1 MTSKMNLSLILSAKD
16 RMSSV
21 LVGGCKKSD
30 KQFER
35 LEKRVEKVAA
45 GFDNIGKKCLVAGSA
60 MLAVSGMNLK
70 ASIDFEKSMSNVST
84 LIDTNKES
92 IKLMGDEV
100 LKISTRVPVAI
111 DDLSSSLY
119 DIRSAGISASDQ
131 FSVLEKSARLGVAGL
146 GSTSEAVDLVTSS
159 INAFNIKGKEQ
170 AQLYDTIFKTVKYGK
185 TTISGIAQGFGAVA
199 GTVAAANIKIDD
211 YLASV
216 AAMTTTGQPAAQAHT
231 QMKAAIAGLTRNTK
245 EQQKVFK
252 ALGAKDFNDLI
263 KQSGSVVGAFSGINR
278 VVNGNKAKLIELL
291 GSVEAYNAVLSLTGK
306 QNKTYTE
313 TLNAMRYGT
322 NAVDE
327 AFNKQANTL
336 AGQLQRAKNIIQK
349 ISITMGNDLAPAFGK
364 ILSGAEKLLQ
374 KFDNMPPKL
383 RQFISVGTAVAGIGL
398 TLFGGLNFAISGVLR
413 GCIAFGKNF
422 RMISKFLQVHR
433 FTKEVMVLTRLGG
446 AFKAVGAVIAGL
458 SVPVWGIVAGIAAGI
473 AALTAVGVVIYKYW
487 KPIKAF
493 FIGVGEGLRTS
504 LKPAFDELKAALTPL
519 KPVFNMVKTGL
530 KSAWEWFKNIIK
542 PVDDVGGKA
551 HDCGVKF
558 GEILGGMIKF
568 GIGVTKFMLKLNP
581 FIFGLTLV
589 HKNMSKIVNAA
600 LKAKEAIN
608 NLMAKFHKNK
618 DVTITVKG
626 GKSKDKLDGSHAD
639 GLDYVPFDG
648 YRAELHKGEA
658 ILTARENRKRLLR
671 SQNAIT
677 QAMHVTF
684 APVIYAAGQNISEI
698 QQVVERE
705 CKKMIAQI
713 QTEQR
718 RMEVRAYA

>member
-30 KQFER
+30 KQFEK

-45 GFDNIGKKCLVAGSA
+45 GFDKIGKKCLVAGSA

-92 IKLMGDEV
+92 IKLMGEEV

-111 DDLSSSLY
+111 DDISSSLY

-146 GSTSEAVDLVTSS
+146 GSTGEAVDLVTSS

-278 VVNGNKAKLIELL
+278 VVKGNKAKLIELL

-374 KFDNMPPKL
+374 KFDNMPPKM
-383 RQFISVGTAVAGIGL
+383 RQFISVGTAAAGIGL
-398 TLFGGLNFAISGVLR
+398 TLFGGLNFAISGVLK
-413 GCIAFGKNF
+413 GCLAFGRNF
-422 RMISKFLQVHR
+422 RMISKFLKIHR
-433 FTKEVMVLTRLGG
+433 FTKEVMILTRLGG

-458 SVPVWGIVAGIAAGI
+458 SIPVWGIVAGIAA
-473 AALTAVGVVIYKYW
+473 LTAAGLLIYKYW

-493 FIGVGEGLRTS
+493 FIGVGEGLKTS
-504 LKPAFDELKAALTPL
+504 LKPAFDELKTALAPL
-519 KPVFNMVKTGL
+519 QPVFNKVKECL
-530 KSAWEWFKNIIK
+530 KSAWEWFKNLIK
-542 PVDDVGGKA
+542 PVDDAGGKA

-581 FIFGLTLV
+581 FILGLTLV
-589 HKNMSKIVNAA
+589 HKNMSKIVNTA

-608 NLMAKFHKNK
+608 NLMSKFHKNK
-618 DVTITVKG
+618 DINITING
-626 GKSKDKLDGSHAD
+626 GKGKGKVDGSHAG

-648 YRAELHKGEA
+648 YRAELHKGEG
-658 ILTARENRKRLLR
+658 ILTANENRKRLLR
-671 SQNAIT
+671 KQNAVT
-677 QAMHVTF
+677 QTLQVTF
-684 APVIYAAGQNISEI
+684 APVIHAAGQNISEI

-705 CKKMIAQI
+705 CKKMIAQLK
-713 QTEQR
+713 TEQR

>member
-1 MTSKMNLSLILSAKD
+1 MNLSLILSAKD

-21 LVGGCKKSD
+21 LIGGCKKSD

-35 LEKRVEKVAA
+35 LEKRIDNVAA
-45 GFDNIGKKCLVAGSA
+45 GLENIGKKCFVAGSA

-92 IKLMGDEV
+92 IKLMGEEV

-278 VVNGNKAKLIELL
+278 VVSGNKSKLIELL

-313 TLNAMRYGT
+313 TLYAMRNGT
-322 NAVDE
+322 NAVNE
-327 AFNKQANTL
+327 AFDKQANTL

-398 TLFGGLNFAISGVLR
+398 TLFGGLNFAISGVLK
-413 GCIAFGKNF
+413 GCITFGKNF
-422 RMISKFLQVHR
+422 RMISKFLQIHR

-446 AFKAVGAVIAGL
+446 AFKAVGAIIAGL
-458 SVPVWGIVAGIAAGI
+458 SIPVWGIVAGIAA
-473 AALTAVGVVIYKYW
+473 LTAVGLAIYKYW
-487 KPIKAF
+487 KPIKSF
-493 FIGVGEGLRTS
+493 FIGVGEGLKTS
-504 LKPAFDELKAALTPL
+504 LKPAFDELRTALAPL
-519 KPVFNMVKTGL
+519 QPVFNLVKEGL
-530 KSAWEWFKNIIK
+530 KSAWEWFKNLIK

-558 GEILGGMIKF
+558 GEILGGIIKF
-568 GIGVTKFMLKLNP
+568 GIGIVKFTIKLNP
-581 FIFGLTLV
+581 FIFGLALV
-589 HKNMSKIVNAA
+589 HKNMSKIVNTA

-608 NLMAKFHKNK
+608 SLMAKFHKNK

-626 GKSKDKLDGSHAD
+626 GKGKDKLDGSHAD

-648 YRAELHKGEA
+648 YRAELHKGEGV
-658 ILTARENRKRLLR
+658 LTARENRKRLLR
-671 SQNAIT
+671 KQNAIA
-677 QAMHVTF
+677 QHLQVTF
-684 APVIYAAGQNISEI
+684 APVIHAAGQNISEI
-698 QQVVERE
+698 QKVIERE